1 MNKYDHA
8 AEKFTAA
15 RRSLMLPPPKDETTA
30 IAGAF
35 HECSRGLHNLNTD
48 DLDDT
53 ARESVRK
60 LKELMDGSGLN
71 DPLDR
76 GLYMIKAERL
86 SIDQKAE
93 LSEVINYLAN
103 WFDTKSSE

>member
-1 MNKYDHA
+1 LKFTNA
-8 AEKFTAA
+8 SEKFAAA
-15 RRSLMLPPPKDETTA
+15 RRSLMLPPPKGETIA
-30 IAGAF
+30 IADAF

-60 LKELMDGSGLN
+60 LEKLMDGSGLN

-93 LSEVINYLAN
+93 LSEVINYPAN